1 MPQTGPL
8 SSTIGKKIVMA
19 VTGVVLVGFVMAHMS
34 GNLLLFVGP
43 AALNEYAAWLRSLLH
58 GAGLWVAR
66 GVLLLAVLL
75 HTESAWSLTRAGHAA
90 RPVKYAH
97 GLAPDA
103 SSYASRTMRWGGVI
117 LVTFIVYHILHMTIG
132 TVHPSFVEGDVYH
145 NMVTGFRVWP
155 VTLFYVVAMAMLALH
170 LRHGVWSMF
179 HTLGLSHPGYRALF
193 QRLAL
198 LVALVVSVGFVAGP
212 LAVLF
217 GLVK

>member
-58 GAGLWVAR
+58 GAGLWIAR

-75 HTESAWSLTRAGHAA
+75 HVESAWSLTRAGHAA

-132 TVHPSFVEGDVYH
+132 SVHPSFVEGDVYH

-155 VTLFYVVAMAMLALH
+155 VTVFYVVAMAMLGLH

-198 LVALVVSVGFVAGP
+198 LLALVVSIGFISGP
-212 LAVLF
+212 VAVLF